1 MIQSNPYRNIRQFV
15 GKFADLGVNL
25 AKVLTSA
32 KNCRRDLKVYFLWHP
47 EKDREVGYKMKTVG
61 AMVDAYL
68 TLEGLFT
75 VVLYTTVNKV
85 GDNKINYQFVTNN
98 DGKYP
103 AKSPYGMFKDIYI
116 QNDLGFV
123 SDSIDKYNE
132 G

>member
-1 MIQSNPYRNIRQFV
+1 
-15 GKFADLGVNL
+15 
-25 AKVLTSA
+25 
-32 KNCRRDLKVYFLWHP
+32 
-47 EKDREVGYKMKTVG
+47 MKTVG